1 VYASAN
7 PLSSD
12 PNYSDLVGKIR
23 ELDVL
28 ALESTIDFS
37 QEEYHN
43 SLWIWDDCDSGFTVS
58 LEDLDSR
65 LTEEELLSVTDRVK
79 ATRCSRQNVR
89 QPQSG
94 AKVDP
99 VLHDE
104 RSKVRGKPLHCRTQT
119 VRRCFE
125 NKIVGEATG
134 IVLFPASMKKN
145 LLARFIT
152 EKLSFEKQD
161 AEDILK
167 KLEWFQYDFL
177 YISHRTSRP
186 FILTSDFL
194 KVYDM

>member
-65 LTEEELLSVTDRVK
+65 LTEELQNLSVTDRVK
-79 ATRCSRQNVR
+79 ATHAQ
-89 QPQSG
+89 
-94 AKVDP
+94 
-99 VLHDE
+99 
-104 RSKVRGKPLHCRTQT
+104 GK
-119 VRRCFE
+119 
-125 NKIVGEATG
+125 
-134 IVLFPASMKKN
+134 M
-145 LLARFIT
+145 
-152 EKLSFEKQD
+152 
-161 AEDILK
+161 
-167 KLEWFQYDFL
+167 
-177 YISHRTSRP
+177 
-186 FILTSDFL
+186 
-194 KVYDM
+194 